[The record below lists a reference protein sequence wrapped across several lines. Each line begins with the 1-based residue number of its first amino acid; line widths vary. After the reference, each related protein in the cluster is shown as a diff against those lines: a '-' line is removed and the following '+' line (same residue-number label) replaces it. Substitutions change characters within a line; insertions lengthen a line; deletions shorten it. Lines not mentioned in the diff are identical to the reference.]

1 MISNILLRTTYRVR
15 FLALHPAK
23 SFSYIFSKRKDYSK
37 IDISEIDRYLNDPK
51 VIVEAGA
58 ADGVDTFVF
67 SRSYPKAKVYGIEPV
82 IEQYEYLK
90 RKFVN
95 VENIDISHFALAEK
109 NGTGTINIG
118 KNAESLSGM
127 GSSSLMEPTKHM
139 KYFPEISFA
148 RKQEVQL
155 ITLVDFAKSFGISFV
170 DLLWLDLQ
178 GKELDVLNGSS
189 EFLRE
194 NVLLLHLEL
203 SRVQF
208 YDGMPTIRDVRKFLR
223 KSGFVILIDRV
234 GAISGNSLYIN
245 ARFKNR

>member
-1 MISNILLRTTYRVR
+1 MSSVYTIYNIKDEDFIEIIKNSTTWTEILRRCGYNSLGTNITVT
-15 FLALHPAK
+15 
-23 SFSYIFSKRKDYSK
+23 KRCQK
-37 IDISEIDRYLNDPK
+37 L
-51 VIVEAGA
+51 
-58 ADGVDTFVF
+58 
-67 SRSYPKAKVYGIEPV
+67 
-82 IEQYEYLK
+82 
-90 RKFVN
+90 
-95 VENIDISHFALAEK
+95 NIDISHFALAEK

-245 ARFKNR
+245 ARFKTR